1 MTDKAG
7 SKMTGEIAAIIST
20 AVTGIFAVLVA
31 LIEARATRERRST
44 EKRAARRAR
53 ESRLSM
59 DMMYAATSLAMDTAR
74 ALRDGHTNGTL
85 GPDLAKAKEAKA
97 AYDSFL
103 RDEAAAAVAKR

>member
-1 MTDKAG
+1 
-7 SKMTGEIAAIIST
+7 MTGEIAAIIST
-20 AVTGIFAVLVA
+20 AVTGIFAVIVA
-31 LIEARATRERRST
+31 LIEARASRERKST

-85 GPDLAKAKEAKA
+85 DPDLQKAQAARA
-97 AYDSFL
+97 AYDCFL
-103 RDEAAAAVAKR
+103 RDEAAEAVAKR

>member
-1 MTDKAG
+1 
-7 SKMTGEIAAIIST
+7 MTGEIAAIIST
-20 AVTGIFAVLVA
+20 AVTGVFAVIVA
-31 LIEARATRERRST
+31 LIEARASRERKST

-85 GPDLAKAKEAKA
+85 EPDLQKAQAARA
-97 AYDSFL
+97 AYDCFL
-103 RDEAAAAVAKR
+103 RDEAAEAVAKR

>member
-1 MTDKAG
+1 
-7 SKMTGEIAAIIST
+7 MTGEIAAIICAAISAASMIFV
-20 AVTGIFAVLVA
+20 AVVEKQAA
-31 LIEARATRERRST
+31 RERKST

-85 GPDLAKAKEAKA
+85 EPDLERAKA
-97 AYDSFL
+97 ARAAYDCFL
-103 RDEAAAAVAKR
+103 LDEAAEAVAKR

>member
-1 MTDKAG
+1 
-7 SKMTGEIAAIIST
+7 MTGEIASIVCALIAAASAIT
-20 AVTGIFAVLVA
+20 VAVL
-31 LIEARATRERRST
+31 EKRAARERASM

-59 DMMYAATSLAMDTAR
+59 DLMYASIGLAMDTAT

-85 GPDLAKAKEAKA
+85 EPDLAKARAARE
-97 AYDSFL
+97 AYDIFL